1 MDVYV
6 IGYFLVI
13 LGIII
18 SVFADLFIRITYKKY
33 GKIQNSKGLTG
44 FDTARKILDKN
55 GLNDVHV
62 VEVRGFLTDHYD
74 PNRKV
79 VRLSEGVFH
88 DDAIASVA
96 VSAHEV
102 GHAIQDKENYFFMRF
117 RSLLVPFVNF
127 VSKAGYFAILI
138 GIIFG
143 YGNVIY
149 LAIGMEL
156 AVLLFQLVTLPVEL
170 NASHRALKE
179 VKNYGLATE
188 EDLKGIRKV
197 LIAAAFTYVAS
208 LVTILLQLLRLVLI
222 AGNRNRD

>member
-6 IGYFLVI
+6 IGYFLII
-13 LGIII
+13 LGIVI
-18 SVFADLFIRITYKKY
+18 SVLADLFIRMTYKKY

-55 GLNDVHV
+55 GLKDVHV
-62 VEVRGFLTDHYD
+62 VEVRGYLTDHYD

-79 VRLSEGVFH
+79 VRLSGNVFH
-88 DDAIASVA
+88 DDAVASVA

-127 VSKAGYFAILI
+127 ISKAGYFAILI

-143 YGNVIY
+143 YGNVVY

-156 AVLLFQLVTLPVEL
+156 AVLLFQLVTLPVEFD
-170 NASHRALKE
+170 ASHRALVEIKKE
-179 VKNYGLATE
+179 GLATE
-188 EDLKGIRKV
+188 EDLKGIRNV

-208 LVTILLQLLRLVLI
+208 LVTILLQLLRLILL